1 MPLQR
6 GKIVKVSNE
15 IALFTMVNGSDE
27 VQCKISLSALEKL
40 KAKKPS
46 ESNTGRFERAWPAV
60 AEAAERKFFS
70 FNDDTRPAVIEIK
83 RADVE

>member
-15 IALFTMVNGSDE
+15 IALFTMLNGADE
-27 VQCKISLSALEKL
+27 VQCKVSLSALEKL
-40 KAKKPS
+40 RPGKRL
-46 ESNTGRFERAWPAV
+46 ESNTARFERSWPAV
-60 AEAAERKFFS
+60 AEVAERKFFS